1 MQPHNIFTFPLML
14 CSSFYFLACEE
25 SQPQEYFGYSLLH
38 PAYLSD
44 VWNLQHVFLQLF
56 KLQGALLFPLKDL

>member
-1 MQPHNIFTFPLML
+1 ML

-56 KLQGALLFPLKDL
+56 KLQGALLFPLKHL